1 MPLGFNAP
9 MLQAL
14 RTFFNPALDQDIRT
28 ILDEELSTFVRR
40 MSRIR
45 LVATL
50 VLAVMACYAGFILK
64 QKDWLDS
71 LPVLLLY
78 AVFAVLIEALL
89 RTGKGFFFCRYAAVL
104 VDIPLLFWGA
114 HASIPANPFPQVAA
128 CFALAGFAVFILLL
142 PVEIRPFTILIASVE
157 GIILSVWAL
166 DSAGVHFPKWFPSV
180 VFLFLVVGLSA
191 QLVRNRAIRIAGEYA
206 NERRATEHLGR
217 FFSPNLTQFITS
229 HGGLASVSGRK
240 KITLLFSDI
249 RGFTTLSEKL
259 DPGEVVE
266 LLNRYFEAMVAVIFK
281 NGGTLDKFIG
291 DGIMAYFGAPVEQAD
306 QAKRAVTCAREM
318 LAALDALNA
327 RLPAAEHLRIGIGV
341 HTGEVILG
349 EVGSADHKD
358 FTAIGDAVNL
368 SSRIES
374 LTKEK
379 KVGILVS
386 ESSWKECKADFQFK
400 SLGSVRVRGKKKAVK
415 VFTLVS

>member
-1 MPLGFNAP
+1 
-9 MLQAL
+9 MLRGISA
-14 RTFFNPALDQDIRT
+14 FFNPALDQDIRT
-28 ILDEELSTFVRR
+28 ILAEELATYVRR

-45 LVATL
+45 
-50 VLAVMACYAGFILK
+50 VMATVILTIMALYAGFAMR

-71 LPVLLLY
+71 LPVLILY
-78 AVFAVLIEALL
+78 AVFAFLIEILL
-89 RTGKGFFFCRYAAVL
+89 RLGKGFLFCRFAAVI

-128 CFALAGFAVFILLL
+128 CFAIAGFAVFILLL
-142 PVEIRPFTILIASVE
+142 PVEIRPFTILIASIE
-157 GIILSVWAL
+157 GMVLSVLAL
-166 DSAGVHFPKWFPSV
+166 HSAGVVFPKWFPSV

-191 QLVRNRAIRIAGEYA
+191 LLVRNRAIRIAEQYA

-229 HGGLASVSGRK
+229 HGGLAEVSGRK

-259 DPGEVVE
+259 DPGDVVE
-266 LLNRYFEAMVAVIFK
+266 LLNRYFEAMVAVIFR

-291 DGIMAYFGAPVEQAD
+291 DGIMAYFGAPLAQAD

-318 LAALDALNA
+318 LEALDALNA
-327 RLPAAEHLRIGIGV
+327 KLPAAEHLKIGVGV

-349 EVGSADHKD
+349 EVGSPDHKD

-386 ESSWKECKADFQFK
+386 ESSWKECKADFNFK
-400 SLGSVRVRGKKKAVK
+400 SLGSVKVRGKQKAVK
-415 VFTLVS
+415 VFTVLRGKA

>member
-1 MPLGFNAP
+1 MISR
-9 MLQAL
+9 L
-14 RTFFNPALDQDIRT
+14 RAFFNPALDHDIRT
-28 ILDEELSTFVRR
+28 ILAEELLTFVRR

-45 LVATL
+45 LGATVIL
-50 VLAVMACYAGFILK
+50 TLMAIYAGFVLK

-71 LPVLLLY
+71 LPVLILY
-78 AVFAVLIEALL
+78 AVFAVLIEILL
-89 RTGKGFFFCRYAAVL
+89 RLGKGFIFCRYAAVL

-142 PVEIRPFTILIASVE
+142 PVEIRPFTILIACIE
-157 GIILSVWAL
+157 GIVLSVWAL

-191 QLVRNRAIRIAGEYA
+191 LLVRNRAIRIAAEYA

-229 HGGLASVSGRK
+229 HGGLAEVSGRK

-266 LLNRYFEAMVAVIFK
+266 LLNRYFEAMVAVIFR

-291 DGIMAYFGAPVEQAD
+291 DGIMAYFGAPLAQAD

-318 LAALDALNA
+318 LEALDVLNA
-327 RLPAAEHLRIGIGV
+327 KLPAAEHLKIGVGV

-349 EVGSADHKD
+349 EVGSPDHKD

-386 ESSWKECKADFQFK
+386 ESSWKECKSDFNFK
-400 SLGSVRVRGKKKAVK
+400 SLGSVKVRGKQKPVKIFTVLRGKA
-415 VFTLVS
+415 